1 MKFQFLAEQPILR
14 GSAYLITWLI
24 FLLPIIVHAQVN
36 PFPVT
41 TVSGANYEKVAV
53 APESIVAAFGS
64 KLATNSM
71 AATDTDPATPQIEL
85 PTNLAGTMV
94 QVDGK
99 FAGILYVSPTQV
111 NFVIPVGTQPGTV
124 PVKIISG
131 DSTESNGTITIASFS
146 PAIFTFNGDGSGV
159 VAADIVRVKADG
171 TQTHES
177 LANFN
182 PATNRYITRP
192 INFGPATDRIFLEIF
207 LTGIRG
213 IIDPNA
219 DGNLN
224 EYVQVVIGGQALTP
238 SYAGRQGFF
247 AGVDQIN
254 VELPRSLNGKGK
266 MNLAVHA
273 RSGTGVAFRDPAFTT
288 SRVELEAGNPNPG
301 PLPTITSLSVTSAKV
316 GETVLLT
323 GTGFA
328 TNQADNVV
336 TIGGV
341 KAGVESVVDS
351 THLVISVPY
360 GAITGRVKIVTPQGE
375 SANLFALTI
384 KTSVSGYI
392 ETTSNDLLYPA
403 PLRNITV
410 RLVGT
415 NLSTVTNAEGVFT
428 FFDAPVGDAIL
439 EIDPT
444 SFPVA
449 GAFAKFSL
457 PLSVIAAR
465 DNFLPQS
472 IWLTSTGM
480 IEEKASSIGVTTVT
494 GVVYDLDGITPV
506 SNARVRAYTSTYNQ
520 ATQVTT
526 FEFNQVTQT
535 DDSGAYL
542 IRNVPMHLSV
552 LIVAESARL
561 DGRIFRAFSGAVT
574 QAFIGFLSSPV
585 VANLSLKNALVNRP
599 PLLIVPLSVT
609 MNFNETRDIGIYAD
623 DADVTDTLRL
633 SVTGPTGISII
644 AGTNGAYT
652 IRILPT
658 AGGFYTIM
666 VTASDGQ
673 GGMVTREIA
682 LKVNAPNTAPT
693 VTVPAAQTVNAGQ
706 ALSFVVSATDPDVGQ
721 TITLTAMDMPIG
733 ATLTPAT
740 VVNAIG
746 GTFSWTPAAN
756 QVGTYT
762 VKFIATDNGNPVGS
776 DTKTVVITVK

>member
-14 GSAYLITWLI
+14 RSAYLIAWLI
-24 FLLPIIVHAQVN
+24 FLLPAIVHAQVN

-41 TVSGANYEKVAV
+41 TVSGANYEKIAV
-53 APESIVAAFGS
+53 APESIVAAFGA
-64 KLATNSM
+64 KLATTSL
-71 AATDTDPATPQIEL
+71 AATDVDPATPQIEL

-131 DSTESNGTITIASFS
+131 DSTESNGTVTIASFS

-159 VAADIVRVKADG
+159 AAADIVRVKADG

-182 PATNRYITRP
+182 PATNRFITRP

-224 EYVQVVIGGQALTP
+224 EYVQVIIGGQALTP

-254 VELPRSLNGKGK
+254 VELPRTLNGKGK
-266 MNLAVHA
+266 MNLAIHA
-273 RSGTGVAFRDPAFTT
+273 RSGTAVAFRDPAFTT

-328 TNQADNVV
+328 TNPVDNIV

-392 ETTSNDLLYPA
+392 ETTSNDLLHPA

-410 RLVGT
+410 RMVGT

-428 FFDAPVGDAIL
+428 FFDAPVGDAML

-457 PLSVIAAR
+457 PLNVIAAR

-480 IEEKASSIGVTTVT
+480 AVEQAATGVTTVMGT
-494 GVVYDLDGITPV
+494 IYDVDGITPV
-506 SNARVRAYTSTYNQ
+506 PNARVRAFTNVYDQ
-520 ATQVTT
+520 ATQAYT
-526 FEFNQVTQT
+526 FVFNQVTQT
-535 DDSGAYL
+535 DDSGAFV
-542 IRNVPMHLSV
+542 IRNAPNDFSV
-552 LIVAESARL
+552 RIVAESARL
-561 DGRIFRAFSGAVT
+561 NGRIFRVFSGVT
-574 QAFIGFLSSPV
+574 TRGTIGFLSFPV
-585 VANLSLKNALVNRP
+585 VANPSLKNALVNRP
-599 PLLIVPLSVT
+599 PLLITPLSVT
-609 MNFNETRDIGIYAD
+609 MNFNETRDIPIYAD

-644 AGTNGAYT
+644 PGTNGTYT
-652 IRILPT
+652 IRIPPT
-658 AGGFYTIM
+658 AGGSYTIM

-673 GGMVTREIA
+673 GGMVTRDIA
-682 LKVNAPNTAPT
+682 LKVNAPNVAPT
-693 VTVPAAQTVNAGQ
+693 VSVPAAQTVNAGQ

-721 TITLTAMDMPIG
+721 TITLAAMDMPIG
-733 ATLTPAT
+733 ATLAPAT
-740 VVNAIG
+740 VVNAIA

-762 VKFIATDNGNPVGS
+762 VKFTATDNGTPVGS
-776 DTKTVVITVK
+776 DMKTVVITVK